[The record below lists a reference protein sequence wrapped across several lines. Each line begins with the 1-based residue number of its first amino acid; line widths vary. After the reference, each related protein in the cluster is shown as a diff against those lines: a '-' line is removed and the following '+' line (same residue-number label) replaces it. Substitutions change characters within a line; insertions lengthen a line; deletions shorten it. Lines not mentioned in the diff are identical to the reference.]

1 MRYLQITALLVLLA
15 PALTWAA
22 PTAKSII
29 EKVDQNQVYTTEFFK
44 ATMTITKGKIT
55 LVKTFFGYGKK
66 EGDRSF
72 MEFTNP
78 EDRGVKYLKIK
89 DELWIYFP
97 DADDVMKISGHML
110 RQGMMGSDLSYEDM
124 LENDKLEEKYKSTL
138 QPDQKIDGRAC
149 YVLQLD
155 AKVPDVTYARQ
166 ILYVDQ
172 ERFVPLKVEMFA
184 RGGRLIKVMTQS
196 AVKRIGARW
205 VATEGTIQDKR
216 KKDSKTSFAFEELVF
231 DQPVP
236 DKVFTRGYLKR

>member
-1 MRYLQITALLVLLA
+1 MRVWKLLA
-15 PALTWAA
+15 LALVGLPAFTWAA
-22 PTAKSII
+22 PTAKAII
-29 EKVDQNQVYTTEFFK
+29 EKVDQNQVYTTESFK
-44 ATMTITKGKIT
+44 ATMTIAKGRIT

-78 EDRGVKYLKIK
+78 EDKGVKYLKIK

-138 QPDQKIDGRAC
+138 QPDQEIDGRAC

-155 AKVPDVTYARQ
+155 AKVPDVTYARPDF
-166 ILYVDQ
+166 ICG
-172 ERFVPLKVEMFA
+172 P
-184 RGGRLIKVMTQS
+184 
-196 AVKRIGARW
+196 
-205 VATEGTIQDKR
+205 GTVC
-216 KKDSKTSFAFEELVF
+216 AA
-231 DQPVP
+231 
-236 DKVFTRGYLKR
+236 